1 MYLKSIVVNGFKSFA
16 ERVNIDLSNKV
27 NVVVGPNGSGK
38 SNVVDAISWV
48 LGTQS
53 PGALRTNKMED
64 VIFAGTEK
72 LSEKGFAEVYLNF
85 VVDAD
90 KFNGSE
96 EISIGRKLYRDGASE
111 YFMNGLN
118 CRLLDIQEFLSDLGI
133 GKQQHTIISQGQIAE
148 ILNSKPEDHRI
159 TIEEAAG
166 ILPFKLKKDKALR
179 RIESGDKEIKRAKDV
194 LREIN
199 KQLKPLKIQAEQ
211 AQAHESLNV
220 SLLEHKTNLNMLKY
234 TIFDNKEKDIS
245 IQLDEITNKLKNVVS
260 ATEDAKKLKSNL
272 TSELGQG
279 VSISSLFKDYSNKLS
294 TKSEQVKSVAQIA
307 TERLDNLERESIR
320 EEQRLSD
327 LQNKVLA
334 NTLTINDLSNK
345 LITRKDTLTDLNQ
358 NLESLNKQINENN
371 KNQSASLEVNEAILE
386 KDLDYLKDIVS
397 KLEVNLSAS
406 EETFNKWQQDKE
418 STKSLLEKHN
428 SLISNKFT
436 LKSSFSKVRKNINSI
451 IDREVDTTKINLDV
465 LKLEYNK
472 KLDILNSKIDQQNI
486 ISNNTSYKEE
496 LKNQEV
502 SLRAK
507 LKSLEDDITSRSNQL
522 VSAAEQIKFLTNEN
536 SDLQLTIDE
545 IHYAPDTDYKN
556 ELENIIAES
565 TKLIQ
570 ILNTSSESMLSQAD
584 LYEQKHGN
592 KNSKISELDHEI
604 ESLNKTYISL
614 NDEKSNLSIQKAEYS
629 SEKAHH
635 YSTLVNMYGI
645 EMRQIQGFDPELH
658 NQNEMENDIRSIEE
672 QIEKIGVVNYLAK
685 TDYEQLD
692 ARHQEISA
700 SIEDLTSSKKEL
712 LLHIKEIEDEIEF
725 RIDSSFNSIS
735 VHFAEIFEQLFP
747 GGKGSLELTNKE
759 NLLETGIEI
768 NVQPKGKKVKK
779 LSLLSGGERSLAAI
793 AFLFAIFKSF
803 PSPFYILDEV
813 EAALDDA
820 NLHRMINLLNYV
832 KDDAQFIIV
841 THQQQTMHA
850 GDILYG
856 VTMEPGSGSRIF
868 IKTKSEFENLIANE
882 SNIDE

>member
-1 MYLKSIVVNGFKSFA
+1 MYLKSVVVNGFKSFA
-16 ERVNIDLSNKV
+16 EKVNIDLSNKV

-53 PGALRTNKMED
+53 PGTLRTNKMED

-72 LSEKGFAEVYLNF
+72 LAEKGFAEVYLNF
-85 VVDAD
+85 VVDPE

-96 EISIGRKLYRDGASE
+96 EISIGRKLFRDGASE

-148 ILNSKPEDHRI
+148 ILNSKPEDHRV

-211 AQAHESLNV
+211 AQAHETLSK
-220 SLLEHKTNLNMLKY
+220 SLLENKTNINILKY
-234 TIFDNKEKDIS
+234 KIFNEKEAGISNELQTTIEHLEEVNKS
-245 IQLDEITNKLKNVVS
+245 TDEAKSLK
-260 ATEDAKKLKSNL
+260 TNL

-279 VSISSLFKDYSNKLS
+279 VSVSSLFKDYSNKLS

-320 EEQRLSD
+320 EEKRLIE
-327 LQNKVLA
+327 LQNKVLT

-345 LITRKDTLTDLNQ
+345 LISKKDNLTNLNQ
-358 NLESLNKQINENN
+358 NLEYLNAQLNENN

-386 KDLDYLKDIVS
+386 KDLDYLKGIIS
-397 KLEVNLSAS
+397 KLEVNITDS
-406 EETFNKWQQDKE
+406 ENEFQKWDKDKIVSSE
-418 STKSLLEKHN
+418 LLDSHS
-428 SLISNKFT
+428 SLISKKII
-436 LKSSFSKVRKNINSI
+436 LKSSFSKVRKNITSI
-451 IDREVDTTKINLDV
+451 FDRELEVTRNNLDKI
-465 LKLEYNK
+465 KLEYKNNV
-472 KLDILNSKIDQQNI
+472 DILNSKVEQQES
-486 ISNNTSYKEE
+486 ISNNSSYKDE
-496 LKNQEV
+496 LKIQEV
-502 SLRAK
+502 SLRQK
-507 LKSLEDDITSRSNQL
+507 LKQLEDEITSISNQL

-545 IHYAPDTDYKN
+545 IHYAPDHNYKTD
-556 ELENIIAES
+556 LENIIDKS
-565 TKLIQ
+565 TTLIS
-570 ILNTSSESMLSQAD
+570 ILNKSSESMLLQANV
-584 LYEQKHGN
+584 YEQKHGN
-592 KNSKISELDHEI
+592 KNIKITELDNQI
-604 ESLNKTYISL
+604 ENLNKNYLSLNEQKG
-614 NDEKSNLSIQKAEYS
+614 NLSIKKAEYS
-629 SEKAHH
+629 SEKAHY
-635 YSTLVNMYGI
+635 YSTLINMYGVETEVI
-645 EMRQIQGFDPELH
+645 DSFIPSQH
-658 NQNEMENDIRSIEE
+658 SQNEIENEIRTIEQKLE
-672 QIEKIGVVNYLAK
+672 NIGVVNYLAK
-685 TDYEQLD
+685 TDYDQLD
-692 ARHQEISA
+692 TRQQEISN

-712 LLHIKEIEDEIEF
+712 LVHIKEIEDEIEF

-735 VHFAEIFEQLFP
+735 LHFTEIFEQLFP

-868 IKTKSEFENLIANE
+868 IKTKSEFESLIANE
-882 SNIDE
+882 VNKDE

>member
-16 ERVNIDLSNKV
+16 EKVNIDLSNKV

-85 VVDAD
+85 VVDPE

-148 ILNSKPEDHRI
+148 ILNSKPEDHRV

-179 RIESGDKEIKRAKDV
+179 RIESGEKEIKRAKDV

-211 AQAHESLNV
+211 AQEHESLNA
-220 SLLEHKTNLNMLKY
+220 SLLDSKTNLNLLKY
-234 TIFDNKEKDIS
+234 NNFNTKENDSINKLTTISEKLDDIS
-245 IQLDEITNKLKNVVS
+245 KSSNE
-260 ATEDAKKLKSNL
+260 AKALKSNL
-272 TSELGQG
+272 TKELGQG
-279 VSISSLFKDYSNKLS
+279 VSVSSLFKDHSNKLT
-294 TKSEQVKSVAQIA
+294 TKSEQIKSVAQIA
-307 TERLDNLERESIR
+307 TERLDNLNRETIR
-320 EEQRLSD
+320 EEKRLTD
-327 LQNKVLA
+327 LQNKVLS

-345 LITRKDTLTDLNQ
+345 LILKKNTLTDLNKS
-358 NLESLNKQINENN
+358 LDHLNKQINENN

-386 KDLDYLKDIVS
+386 KDLDYLKGIVNKLETNLLTSEGDLNKWENDRNSTQESMDSFS
-397 KLEVNLSAS
+397 KLIS
-406 EETFNKWQQDKE
+406 KKI
-418 STKSLLEKHN
+418 LLKN
-428 SLISNKFT
+428 
-436 LKSSFSKVRKNINSI
+436 SFSKVRKNINLI
-451 IDREVDTTKINLDV
+451 VNREVDATKENLDI
-465 LKLEYNK
+465 LKSEYKSNV
-472 KLDILNSKIDQQNI
+472 DILNSKIEQQNI
-486 ISNNTSYKEE
+486 ISNNSSYKEE
-496 LKNQEV
+496 LKNQEII
-502 SLRAK
+502 LRK
-507 LKSLEDDITSRSNQL
+507 NLNSLEEEITSRSNQL

-536 SDLQLTIDE
+536 SELQITIDD
-545 IHYAPDTDYKN
+545 IHYAPNNDYKS
-556 ELENIIAES
+556 ELESIISKS
-565 TKLIQ
+565 TSLIKV
-570 ILNTSSESMLSQAD
+570 LNKSAHSMLLQAD
-584 LYEQKHGN
+584 VYEQKHGN
-592 KNSKISELDHEI
+592 KNSRIIELDNEI
-604 ESLNKTYISL
+604 EKYNKSYLLLNEEKGNISIK
-614 NDEKSNLSIQKAEYS
+614 NAEYS
-629 SEKAHH
+629 SEKAHY
-635 YSTLVNMYGI
+635 YSSLKNIYGVENSDIDSFNADLYNQEELENEIKII
-645 EMRQIQGFDPELH
+645 ENKL
-658 NQNEMENDIRSIEE
+658 EN
-672 QIEKIGVVNYLAK
+672 IGVVNYLAK
-685 TDYEQLD
+685 TDFEQLN
-692 ARHQEISA
+692 ARHQDISV
-700 SIEDLTSSKKEL
+700 SIEDLTTSKKEL
-712 LLHIKEIEDEIEF
+712 LTHIKEIEDEIEF

-735 VHFAEIFEQLFP
+735 VHFGEIFEQLFP

-832 KDDAQFIIV
+832 RDDAQFIIV

-850 GDILYG
+850 GDVLYG

-868 IKTKSEFENLIANE
+868 IKTKSEFENLISNE
-882 SNIDE
+882 GKKNE

>member
-16 ERVNIDLSNKV
+16 EKVNIDLSNKV

-85 VVDAD
+85 VVNPE

-148 ILNSKPEDHRI
+148 ILNSKPEDHRV

-179 RIESGDKEIKRAKDV
+179 RIESGEKEIKRAKDV

-211 AQAHESLNV
+211 AQAHESLNA
-220 SLLEHKTNLNMLKY
+220 SLLESKTNLNLLKY
-234 TIFDNKEKDIS
+234 TNFNAKENDSINELTIISEKLDNIS
-245 IQLDEITNKLKNVVS
+245 KSNNE
-260 ATEDAKKLKSNL
+260 AKTLKSNL
-272 TSELGQG
+272 TKELGQG
-279 VSISSLFKDYSNKLS
+279 VSVSSLFKDHSNKLS
-294 TKSEQVKSVAQIA
+294 TKSEQIKSVAQIA
-307 TERLDNLERESIR
+307 TERLDNLNRETIR
-320 EEQRLSD
+320 EEKRLTD
-327 LQNKVLA
+327 LQNKVLT

-345 LITRKDTLTDLNQ
+345 LILKKNTLTNLNKS
-358 NLESLNKQINENN
+358 LEHLNKQINENN

-386 KDLDYLKDIVS
+386 KDLDYLKGIINKLETSLLTSEGDLNKWENDRNSTQEAVDSFS
-397 KLEVNLSAS
+397 KLIS
-406 EETFNKWQQDKE
+406 KKI
-418 STKSLLEKHN
+418 LLKN
-428 SLISNKFT
+428 
-436 LKSSFSKVRKNINSI
+436 SFSKVRKNINLI
-451 IDREVDTTKINLDV
+451 VNRELDVTKENLDI
-465 LKLEYNK
+465 LKSEYKSNV
-472 KLDILNSKIDQQNI
+472 DILNSKIEQQNI
-486 ISNNTSYKEE
+486 ISNNSSYKEE
-496 LKNQEV
+496 LKNQEII
-502 SLRAK
+502 LRK
-507 LKSLEDDITSRSNQL
+507 NLNSLEEEITSRSNQL

-536 SDLQLTIDE
+536 SELQITIDE
-545 IHYAPDTDYKN
+545 IHYAPNNDYKS
-556 ELENIIAES
+556 ELETIISKS
-565 TKLIQ
+565 TALIKV
-570 ILNTSSESMLSQAD
+570 LNQSAQSMLLQAD
-584 LYEQKHGN
+584 VYEQKHGN
-592 KNSKISELDHEI
+592 KNSRIIQLDNEI
-604 ESLNKTYISL
+604 EQFNNSYLLLNEQKGNISIK
-614 NDEKSNLSIQKAEYS
+614 NAEYS
-629 SEKAHH
+629 SEKAHY
-635 YSTLVNMYGI
+635 YSSLKNMYGV
-645 EMRQIQGFDPELH
+645 ES
-658 NQNEMENDIRSIEE
+658 NDIDSFNSDLYSQEE
-672 QIEKIGVVNYLAK
+672 LENEIKIIEKKLEDIGVVNYLAK
-685 TDYEQLD
+685 TDFDQLNT
-692 ARHQEISA
+692 RHQDISV
-700 SIEDLTSSKKEL
+700 SIEDLTTSKKEL
-712 LLHIKEIEDEIEF
+712 LTHIKEIEDEIEF

-735 VHFAEIFEQLFP
+735 VHFGEIFEQLFP

-832 KDDAQFIIV
+832 RDDAQFIIV

-850 GDILYG
+850 GDVLYG

-868 IKTKSEFENLIANE
+868 IKTKSEFENLISNE
-882 SNIDE
+882 GKNNE

>member
-1 MYLKSIVVNGFKSFA
+1 MYLKSVVVNGFKSFA
-16 ERVNIDLSNKV
+16 EKVNIDLSNKV

-53 PGALRTNKMED
+53 PGTLRTNKMED

-72 LSEKGFAEVYLNF
+72 LAEKGFAEVYLNF
-85 VVDAD
+85 VVDPE

-96 EISIGRKLYRDGASE
+96 EISIGRKLFRDGASE

-148 ILNSKPEDHRI
+148 ILNSKPEDHRV

-211 AQAHESLNV
+211 AQAHETLSK
-220 SLLEHKTNLNMLKY
+220 SLLENKTNINILKY
-234 TIFDNKEKDIS
+234 KIFNEKEVGISNELQTTIEHLEEVNKS
-245 IQLDEITNKLKNVVS
+245 TDEAKSLK
-260 ATEDAKKLKSNL
+260 TNL

-279 VSISSLFKDYSNKLS
+279 VSVSSLFKDYSNKLS

-320 EEQRLSD
+320 EEKRLIE
-327 LQNKVLA
+327 LQNKVLT

-345 LITRKDTLTDLNQ
+345 LISKKDNLTNLNQ
-358 NLESLNKQINENN
+358 NLEYLNAQLNENN

-386 KDLDYLKDIVS
+386 KDLDYLKGIIS
-397 KLEVNLSAS
+397 KLEVNITDS
-406 EETFNKWQQDKE
+406 EYEYQKWDKDKIVSSE
-418 STKSLLEKHN
+418 LLDSHS
-428 SLISNKFT
+428 SLISKKII

-451 IDREVDTTKINLDV
+451 FDRELEVTRNNLDKI
-465 LKLEYNK
+465 KLEYKNNV
-472 KLDILNSKIDQQNI
+472 DILNSKVEQQES
-486 ISNNTSYKEE
+486 ISNNSSYKDE
-496 LKNQEV
+496 LKIQEV
-502 SLRAK
+502 SLRQK
-507 LKSLEDDITSRSNQL
+507 LKHLEDEITSISNQL

-545 IHYAPDTDYKN
+545 IHYAPDHNYKTD
-556 ELENIIAES
+556 LENIIDKS
-565 TKLIQ
+565 TTLIS
-570 ILNTSSESMLSQAD
+570 ILNKSSESMLLQANV
-584 LYEQKHGN
+584 YEQKHGN
-592 KNSKISELDHEI
+592 KNIKITELDNQI
-604 ESLNKTYISL
+604 ENLNKNYLSLNEQKG
-614 NDEKSNLSIQKAEYS
+614 NLSIKKAEYS
-629 SEKAHH
+629 SEKAHY
-635 YSTLVNMYGI
+635 YSTLINMYGVETEVI
-645 EMRQIQGFDPELH
+645 DSFITSQH
-658 NQNEMENDIRSIEE
+658 SQNEIENEIRTIEQKLE
-672 QIEKIGVVNYLAK
+672 NIGVVNYLAK

-692 ARHQEISA
+692 TRQQEISN

-712 LLHIKEIEDEIEF
+712 LVHIKEIEDEIEF

-735 VHFAEIFEQLFP
+735 LHFTEIFEQLFP

-868 IKTKSEFENLIANE
+868 IKTKSEFESLIANE
-882 SNIDE
+882 VNKDE

>member
-16 ERVNIDLSNKV
+16 EKVNIDLSNKV

-85 VVDAD
+85 VVDPE

-148 ILNSKPEDHRI
+148 ILNSKPEDHRV

-179 RIESGDKEIKRAKDV
+179 RIESGEKEIKRAKDV

-211 AQAHESLNV
+211 AQEHESLNA
-220 SLLEHKTNLNMLKY
+220 SLLESKTNLNLLKY
-234 TIFDNKEKDIS
+234 ENFNTKENESINKLTTISEKLDDIS
-245 IQLDEITNKLKNVVS
+245 KSSNE
-260 ATEDAKKLKSNL
+260 AKALKSNL
-272 TSELGQG
+272 TKELGQG
-279 VSISSLFKDYSNKLS
+279 VSVSSLFKDHSNKLT
-294 TKSEQVKSVAQIA
+294 TKSEQIKSVAQIA
-307 TERLDNLERESIR
+307 TERLDNLNRETIR
-320 EEQRLSD
+320 EEKRLSD
-327 LQNKVLA
+327 LQNKVLT

-345 LITRKDTLTDLNQ
+345 LILKKNTLTDLNKS
-358 NLESLNKQINENN
+358 LENLNKQINENN

-386 KDLDYLKDIVS
+386 KDLDYLKGIVNKLETNLITSEGDLNKWENDRNSTQESMDSFS
-397 KLEVNLSAS
+397 KLIS
-406 EETFNKWQQDKE
+406 KKI
-418 STKSLLEKHN
+418 LLKN
-428 SLISNKFT
+428 
-436 LKSSFSKVRKNINSI
+436 SFSKVRKNINLI
-451 IDREVDTTKINLDV
+451 VNREVDVTKENLDI
-465 LKLEYNK
+465 LKAEYKSNV
-472 KLDILNSKIDQQNI
+472 DILNSKIEQQNI
-486 ISNNTSYKEE
+486 ISNNSSYKEE
-496 LKNQEV
+496 LKNQEII
-502 SLRAK
+502 LRK
-507 LKSLEDDITSRSNQL
+507 NLNSLEEEITSRSNQL

-536 SDLQLTIDE
+536 SELQITIDE
-545 IHYAPDTDYKN
+545 IHYAPNNDYKS
-556 ELENIIAES
+556 ELESIISKS
-565 TKLIQ
+565 TALIKV
-570 ILNTSSESMLSQAD
+570 LNKSAHSMLLQAD
-584 LYEQKHGN
+584 VYEQKHGN
-592 KNSKISELDHEI
+592 KNSRIIELDNEI
-604 ESLNKTYISL
+604 EEYNKSYILLNEEKGNISIK
-614 NDEKSNLSIQKAEYS
+614 NAEYS
-629 SEKAHH
+629 SEKAHY
-635 YSTLVNMYGI
+635 YSSLKNIYGV
-645 EMRQIQGFDPELH
+645 E
-658 NQNEMENDIRSIEE
+658 NNDIDSFNSDLYSQDELENEIKIIENKLE
-672 QIEKIGVVNYLAK
+672 NIGVVNYLAK
-685 TDYEQLD
+685 TDFEQLNT
-692 ARHQEISA
+692 RHQDISV
-700 SIEDLTSSKKEL
+700 SIEDLTTSKKEL
-712 LLHIKEIEDEIEF
+712 LTHIKEIEDEIEF

-735 VHFAEIFEQLFP
+735 VHFGEIFEQLFP

-832 KDDAQFIIV
+832 RDDAQFIIV

-850 GDILYG
+850 GDVLYG

-868 IKTKSEFENLIANE
+868 IKTKSEFENLISNE
-882 SNIDE
+882 GKKNE

>member
-211 AQAHESLNV
+211 AQEHESLNV

-260 ATEDAKKLKSNL
+260 ATEAAKKLKSNL

-386 KDLDYLKDIVS
+386 KYLDYLKDIVS
-397 KLEVNLSAS
+397 KLEDNLSTS

-592 KNSKISELDHEI
+592 KNSKISELDDEI

>member
-16 ERVNIDLSNKV
+16 EKVNIDLSNKV

-53 PGALRTNKMED
+53 PGTLRTNKMED

-72 LSEKGFAEVYLNF
+72 LAEKGFAEVYLNF
-85 VVDAD
+85 VVDPE

-96 EISIGRKLYRDGASE
+96 EISIGRKLFRDGASE

-148 ILNSKPEDHRI
+148 ILNSKPEDHRV

-211 AQAHESLNV
+211 AQAHETLSK
-220 SLLEHKTNLNMLKY
+220 SLLENKTNINILKY
-234 TIFDNKEKDIS
+234 KIFNEKEVGISNELQTTIEHLEEVNKS
-245 IQLDEITNKLKNVVS
+245 TDEAKSLK
-260 ATEDAKKLKSNL
+260 TNL

-279 VSISSLFKDYSNKLS
+279 VSVSSLFKDYSNKLS

-320 EEQRLSD
+320 EEKRLIE
-327 LQNKVLA
+327 LQNKVLT

-345 LITRKDTLTDLNQ
+345 LISKKDNLTNLNQ
-358 NLESLNKQINENN
+358 NLEYLNAQLNENN

-386 KDLDYLKDIVS
+386 KDLDYLKGIIS
-397 KLEVNLSAS
+397 KLEVNITDS
-406 EETFNKWQQDKE
+406 EHEYQKWDKDKIVSSE
-418 STKSLLEKHN
+418 LLDSHS
-428 SLISNKFT
+428 SLISKKII

-451 IDREVDTTKINLDV
+451 FDRELEVTRNNLDKI
-465 LKLEYNK
+465 KLEYKNNV
-472 KLDILNSKIDQQNI
+472 DILNSKVEQQES
-486 ISNNTSYKEE
+486 ISNNSSYKDE
-496 LKNQEV
+496 LKIQEV
-502 SLRAK
+502 SLRQK
-507 LKSLEDDITSRSNQL
+507 LKQLEDEITSISNQL

-545 IHYAPDTDYKN
+545 IHYAPDHNYKTD
-556 ELENIIAES
+556 LENIIDKS
-565 TKLIQ
+565 TTLIS
-570 ILNTSSESMLSQAD
+570 ILNKSSESMLLQANV
-584 LYEQKHGN
+584 YEQKHGN
-592 KNSKISELDHEI
+592 KNIKITELDNQI
-604 ESLNKTYISL
+604 ENLNKNYLSLNEQKG
-614 NDEKSNLSIQKAEYS
+614 NLSIKKAEYS
-629 SEKAHH
+629 SEKAHY
-635 YSTLVNMYGI
+635 YSTLINMYGVETEVI
-645 EMRQIQGFDPELH
+645 DSFITSQH
-658 NQNEMENDIRSIEE
+658 SQNEIENEIRTIEQKLE
-672 QIEKIGVVNYLAK
+672 NIGVVNYLAK

-692 ARHQEISA
+692 TRQQEISN

-712 LLHIKEIEDEIEF
+712 LVHIKEIEDEIEF

-735 VHFAEIFEQLFP
+735 IHFTEIFEQLFP

-868 IKTKSEFENLIANE
+868 IKTKSEFESLIANE
-882 SNIDE
+882 VNKDE